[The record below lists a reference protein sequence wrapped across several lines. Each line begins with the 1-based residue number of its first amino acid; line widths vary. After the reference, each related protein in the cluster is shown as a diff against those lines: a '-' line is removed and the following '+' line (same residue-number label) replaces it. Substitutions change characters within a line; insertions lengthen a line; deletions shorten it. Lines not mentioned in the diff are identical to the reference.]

1 MNTSQNINIR
11 EKVNKFLQYDGMI
24 KLIKKYLIVVI
35 SLWIINNV
43 FLFLIPLLI
52 SCFDNIRYAY
62 SSANLLINLI
72 IYFICAIIIYGDMK
86 KEGLKSWWILIL
98 TLFNYIFGVVLFL
111 IMMTHKEIESN

>member
-35 SLWIINNV
+35 SLWIINLV
-43 FLFLIPLLI
+43 FLFLIPILI
-52 SCFDNIRYAY
+52 GSIDNIRYAY
-62 SSANLLINLI
+62 NSANTLINLI

-86 KEGLKSWWILIL
+86 KEGLISWWILIL